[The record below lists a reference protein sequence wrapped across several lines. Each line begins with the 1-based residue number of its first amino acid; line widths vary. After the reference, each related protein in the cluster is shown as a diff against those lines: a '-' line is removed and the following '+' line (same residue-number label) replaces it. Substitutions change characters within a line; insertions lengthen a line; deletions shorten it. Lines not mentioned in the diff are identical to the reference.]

1 MDARLLHLP
10 MGVFAFKPDGTLLA
24 KSFYP
29 MDPEGAAARIG
40 GLESGYPPE
49 ETMALIRELRG
60 KGYKNFIVDSEA
72 LARSLKK
79 AGIKATYAKAEAQ
92 GWLQSF
98 FENPG
103 RMAVELGFVEKEGDY
118 HAFVHRLSIALT
130 RIRIKKASERKDSL
144 LVQGVAALEEI
155 DRVAN
160 LLLSRI
166 REWYGLHFP
175 EVGKLI
181 ENPETYLKIVANL
194 GHRKEFSPEKLRGFV
209 SSEARVEE
217 LNKASKESIGAD
229 LAEEDLVQIRK
240 MAEVVLGLMGFRD
253 SLESYISHMAEE
265 LAPNTSALVGPIIC
279 AKLIAKAGSL
289 EKLSRMPSSTI
300 QVLGAEKALFRSLRT
315 GARPP
320 KHGIIFQHP
329 LVHQSPKAIRGKIAR
344 NLAGKLAIASRID
357 AYGGVYMG
365 EKLREDLEKR
375 LEDIKKGYGSA
386 KARERRRGA

>member
-10 MGVFAFKPDGTLLA
+10 MGAFAFKPDGTLLA
-24 KSFYP
+24 KTFYP
-29 MDPEGAAARIG
+29 KDPDEAAARIG
-40 GLESGYPPE
+40 GLESGNPPE
-49 ETMALIRELRG
+49 ETMALIRDLME
-60 KGYKNFIVDSEA
+60 KGYKNFLVDSEA
-72 LARSLKK
+72 LTRSLKK
-79 AGIKATYAKAEAQ
+79 VGIRATYAKAETQ
-92 GWLQSF
+92 GWIRSF
-98 FENPG
+98 YENPG
-103 RMAVELGFVEKEGDY
+103 KMAVELGFVEKEEDY
-118 HAFVHRLSIALT
+118 HTFVHRVSIALT
-130 RIRIKKASERKDSL
+130 RIRIRKASERKDSL

-155 DRVAN
+155 DKVAN

-175 EVGKLI
+175 EVGKLV
-181 ENPETYLKIVANL
+181 ENPETYLRIVANL
-194 GHRKEFSPEKLRGFV
+194 GHRKEFSPERLKGFI

-217 LNKASKESIGAD
+217 LNRASKESIGAD
-229 LAEEDLVQIRK
+229 FAEEDLAQIRK
-240 MAEVVLGLMGFRD
+240 MAEVVLRLMGFRN
-253 SLESYISHMAEE
+253 SLETYISHMAEE
-265 LAPNTSALVGPIIC
+265 LAPNASALVGPIIC
-279 AKLIAKAGSL
+279 AKLIARAGSL

-329 LVHQSPKAIRGKIAR
+329 FVHQSPKAIRGKIAR

-386 KARERRRGA
+386 KPRERGRGA